1 MEISPTPR
9 QMAKGLLN
17 GVLPSR
23 PLFLPIVFSLGAKVE
38 NVPFETF
45 LGNPTKISSS
55 LRQMRGHLRTDGV
68 SCYFDPY
75 LEVEALGATLERRTD
90 DQSPLIHW
98 PRTAK
103 VGELPEGLRS
113 AEEAARSGRV
123 PVAAEVIRRM
133 NSLPNRNFLLMAAV
147 SGPMT
152 LAARIMQ
159 AVQKENLRAEDVS
172 VDAQELAAS
181 VVTQI
186 ATTFLEAGANLI
198 LIQEEILPAFSMES
212 CDAWANLLSP
222 MINVT
227 RFYEALPVL
236 QLANERIVPE
246 IWDMIFQKQWECVVS
261 VPLETVASRH
271 REGFLKNSDAMLGVA
286 LPLEAFIADESGGD
300 DILDTLRPIS
310 SDLRPAVITTA
321 GDIPDTTDMKR
332 LAKVLGEVSRAI

>member
-1 MEISPTPR
+1 MEVSPTPR

-55 LRQMRGHLRTDGV
+55 LRQMRSHLRTDGV
-68 SCYFDPY
+68 SCYFDPF
-75 LEVEALGATLERRTD
+75 LEVEALGAILERKTD
-90 DQSPLIHW
+90 NQSPFIHW
-98 PRTAK
+98 PRPAK

-113 AEEAARSGRV
+113 AEEAARSARV
-123 PVAAEVIRRM
+123 PVAGEVLRRM
-133 NSLPNRNFLLMAAV
+133 NSLPNRDFLLMATV

-152 LAARIMQ
+152 LAARITQ
-159 AVQKENLRAEDVS
+159 PAQKESLRAEEVS

-186 ATTFLEAGANLI
+186 ATTFLEAGADLL
-198 LIQEEILPAFSMES
+198 LIQEEILTAFSMES
-212 CDAWANLLSP
+212 CDAWANLLAP
-222 MINVT
+222 AINVT

-236 QLANERIVPE
+236 QLAGERTAPE
-246 IWDMIFQKQWECVVS
+246 IWDMIFRQQWECVVS
-261 VPLETVASRH
+261 LPLETIASRY
-271 REGFLKNSDAMLGVA
+271 REGFLKNSGAMLGVA
-286 LPLEAFIADESGGD
+286 LPLNAFTADEPGGNN
-300 DILDTLRPIS
+300 ILETLRPIV

-332 LAKVLGEVSRAI
+332 LTQVLGEVSRAI

>member
-1 MEISPTPR
+1 MEFSPTPR

-55 LRQMRGHLRTDGV
+55 LRQMRGHLRIDGV

-75 LEVEALGATLERRTD
+75 LEVEALGATLERKAD
-90 DQSPLIHW
+90 GQPSLIHW
-98 PRTAK
+98 PQPAEA
-103 VGELPEGLRS
+103 GALPEGLRS
-113 AEEAARSGRV
+113 AEEAVRGGRV
-123 PVAAEVIRRM
+123 PVAAEVLRRM
-133 NSLPNRNFLLMAAV
+133 NSLPNRDFLLMAAV

-152 LAARIMQ
+152 LAARITQ
-159 AVQKENLRAEDVS
+159 LAQKENLCAEDVS
-172 VDAQELAAS
+172 VDAQEFAAS

-186 ATTFLEAGANLI
+186 ATTFLEAGADLI

-212 CDAWANLLSP
+212 CDAWANLLAP
-222 MINVT
+222 TINVA

-236 QLANERIVPE
+236 QLANERIAPE
-246 IWDMIFQKQWECVVS
+246 TWDMICQQQWECVVS
-261 VPLETVASRH
+261 LPLETMASRH
-271 REGFLKNSDAMLGVA
+271 REGFLKNGGAMLGVA
-286 LPLEAFIADESGGD
+286 LPLEAFIADESGGN
-300 DILDTLRPIS
+300 DILETLRPII
-310 SDLRPAVITTA
+310 SDLRPAAITTA

-332 LAKVLGEVSRAI
+332 LTNVLGEVSRAI